1 MSSPAFP
8 LLPFL
13 EGKRLK
19 KGDSLRQLCRYT
31 RGKYMTEKTP
41 WKSRIFLRY
50 LLYQL
55 PGWALW
61 SVVLLILQ
69 QFFKFPLW
77 LVPAALAVWVVK
89 DLILFS
95 YTWTAYGAGH
105 GAKRPFPGSRGVVVK
120 SLSPEGYIRIEGE
133 LWRAEA
139 ADRARSI
146 PPGETVTVE
155 GTRGLTLFVR
165 PVSLDTQVPRGVS

>member
-1 MSSPAFP
+1 MM
-8 LLPFL
+8 
-13 EGKRLK
+13 ER
-19 KGDSLRQLCRYT
+19 
-31 RGKYMTEKTP
+31 TP
-41 WKSRIFLRY
+41 WGSRIFLRY

-69 QFFKFPLW
+69 QLFVFPLW
-77 LVPAALAVWVVK
+77 LVPAALAVWVAK

-95 YTWTAYGAGH
+95 YVWMAYGAGH
-105 GAKRPFPGSRGVVVK
+105 AAKRPLAGSRGVVVK

-133 LWRAEA
+133 LWRAET
-139 ADRARSI
+139 ADHARSI

-155 GTRGLTLFVR
+155 GINGLTLLVQPF
-165 PVSLDTQVPRGVS
+165 TGTTEFRGASPEVLRHL

>member
-1 MSSPAFP
+1 MV
-8 LLPFL
+8 
-13 EGKRLK
+13 K
-19 KGDSLRQLCRYT
+19 
-31 RGKYMTEKTP
+31 KTP

-61 SVVLLILQ
+61 SVVFLILQ
-69 QFFKFPLW
+69 QFFVFPLW
-77 LVPAALAVWVVK
+77 LVPVALAVWVVK

-95 YTWTAYGAGH
+95 YTWMAYGAGH
-105 GAKRPFPGSRGVVVK
+105 GAKRPLPGFSGVVVK

-133 LWRAEA
+133 LWRAET
-139 ADRARSI
+139 ADHASSI

-155 GTRGLTLFVR
+155 EIRGFTLFVR
-165 PVSLDTQVPRGVS
+165 PVSRETQVSGGVS

>member
-1 MSSPAFP
+1 
-8 LLPFL
+8 
-13 EGKRLK
+13 
-19 KGDSLRQLCRYT
+19 
-31 RGKYMTEKTP
+31 MTERTP

-69 QFFKFPLW
+69 QVFVFPLW
-77 LVPAALAVWVVK
+77 LVPSALAVWVVK

-95 YTWTAYGAGH
+95 YTWMAYGSGH
-105 GAKRPFPGSRGVVVK
+105 AAKRPLPGSRGVVVK

-133 LWRAEA
+133 LWRAET
-139 ADRARSI
+139 ADHGKSI
-146 PPGETVTVE
+146 PAGETVTVE
-155 GTRGLTLFVR
+155 GINGLTLLVR
-165 PVSLDTQVPRGVS
+165 PVSRDSRVSDGVS

>member
-1 MSSPAFP
+1 MV
-8 LLPFL
+8 
-13 EGKRLK
+13 
-19 KGDSLRQLCRYT
+19 
-31 RGKYMTEKTP
+31 EKTP

-69 QFFKFPLW
+69 QVFVFPLW

-95 YTWTAYGAGH
+95 YTWMAYGAGPE
-105 GAKRPFPGSRGVVVK
+105 GKRPLPGSRGVVVK
-120 SLSPEGYIRIEGE
+120 PLSPEGYIRIGGE

-139 ADRARSI
+139 ADHAKSI
-146 PPGETVTVE
+146 PPGETVTVD
-155 GTRGLTLFVR
+155 GINGLTLLVR
-165 PVSLDTQVPRGVS
+165 PVSRDTQG

>member
-1 MSSPAFP
+1 M
-8 LLPFL
+8 
-13 EGKRLK
+13 
-19 KGDSLRQLCRYT
+19 
-31 RGKYMTEKTP
+31 EKTP

-50 LLYQL
+50 LLYQI

-69 QFFKFPLW
+69 QFFVFPLW

-95 YTWTAYGAGH
+95 YTWMAYGAGH
-105 GAKRPFPGSRGVVVK
+105 GAKRPLPGSRGVVVK

-133 LWRAEA
+133 LWRAET
-139 ADRARSI
+139 ADKARSI

-155 GTRGLTLFVR
+155 DTRGLTLFVR
-165 PVSLDTQVPRGVS
+165 PISRDSRVSDGVS

>member
-1 MSSPAFP
+1 MTRPAFP

-19 KGDSLRQLCRYT
+19 KGHSLRQLCGYT
-31 RGKYMTEKTP
+31 RGKYMTERTP

-69 QFFKFPLW
+69 QFFVFPLW

-95 YTWTAYGAGH
+95 YTWMAYGAGH
-105 GAKRPFPGSRGVVVK
+105 GAKRPLPGFRGVVVK

-139 ADRARSI
+139 ADPGKSI
-146 PPGETVTVE
+146 PSGETVTVE
-155 GTRGLTLFVR
+155 RINGLTLLVR
-165 PVSLDTQVPRGVS
+165 PVSRDSRRP

>member
-1 MSSPAFP
+1 M
-8 LLPFL
+8 
-13 EGKRLK
+13 
-19 KGDSLRQLCRYT
+19 
-31 RGKYMTEKTP
+31 EKTP

-55 PGWALW
+55 PGWTLW
-61 SVVLLILQ
+61 SVVILILQ
-69 QFFKFPLW
+69 QFFVFPLW

-95 YTWTAYGAGH
+95 YTWMAYGAGP
-105 GAKRPFPGSRGVVVK
+105 AVKRPFPGSRGVVVK

-133 LWRAEA
+133 LWRAET
-139 ADRARSI
+139 ADQARSI

-155 GTRGLTLFVR
+155 DTRGLTLFVR
-165 PVSLDTQVPRGVS
+165 PISRDSRVSGGVS